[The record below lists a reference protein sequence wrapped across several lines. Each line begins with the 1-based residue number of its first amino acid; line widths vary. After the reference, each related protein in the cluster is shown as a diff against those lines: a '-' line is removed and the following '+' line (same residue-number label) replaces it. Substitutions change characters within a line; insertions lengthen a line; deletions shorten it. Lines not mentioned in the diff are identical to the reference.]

1 MKEVKLEI
9 GYWVHFLVPFL
20 RAIGNSKLSKDGSGS
35 LAVVF
40 GWILFVPLKIKEK
53 KNESEVQYLLLV
65 QSLRPALEQEVVV
78 FSLNRIATAQ
88 QFPLGHFQKIN

>member
-20 RAIGNSKLSKDGSGS
+20 RAIGNSKLSKDGTGS

-53 KNESEVQYLLLV
+53 KDEGEVQYLLLV
-65 QSLRPALEQEVVV
+65 
-78 FSLNRIATAQ
+78 
-88 QFPLGHFQKIN
+88 